1 MIMVL
6 SRIYSSAESA
16 VESIKEWKGIKLQK
30 KTKKHKDTFKLL
42 KFIISISSLL
52 FFLFSASALNA
63 QSSTTISGKV
73 TDEHGKPLPYVNVF
87 LLNKTD
93 GAMTNEQGK
102 FTFRTKTKGKA
113 TLVATMI
120 GYKKY
125 EMKLNFSGNSNLSGI
140 EITLEQKMIKL
151 DEAIV
156 MGSSFGSAKG
166 NGVVIKAMDVMT
178 TPGGAADIFQSL
190 KTMPGLTQVSES
202 AQLYVRGGDP
212 TETVTLIDQAPV
224 YHPYTLESSYGGLFS
239 NLNTA
244 AVKSMYFSSGGFS
257 AKYGNVLSGVLDI
270 GTKNLPLSRT
280 FNFGISMAAA
290 SLDGEIPLVEDKL
303 GFRFY
308 AQQSYTR
315 PIMWLNGALD
325 AFTTTPIS
333 KNINAALIYK
343 YSKTGRLKLF
353 GLFADDKQGVNVD
366 RAEYDGTFNGNSS
379 SNLVNLQLTDIVL
392 SDIVIKSSI
401 SFNAYKNIWKFGI
414 LDLTKKDNVF
424 QIRTD
429 ADKIVSSK
437 LQISAGAVFE
447 SRTQHFLGVIPKESY
462 NIRTNSPG
470 KVLDESLLWNRIG
483 AYAEIKVSD
492 LFALPDLFAIAGVRT
507 DYVPALNS
515 NSFDPRFGIG
525 YKINNK
531 STFKLGWGIFHQIP
545 DARLFSKKYGNPN
558 LKSMKAAHYVAS
570 YDYKIDNVN
579 SFRIEAYYK
588 DYNNLPLEDKKL
600 NYTSNGS
607 GFAEGVD
614 LILKGKLPFGLKGWI
629 SYGFINTKRKWMS
642 DETLTNSDFDITH
655 NLSIVA
661 KYNFSSMWQIGIT
674 FKYATGRPFTPVI
687 SAVYL
692 PNQNIFKPI
701 YGGSNSERYPDYK
714 RLDFR
719 ITHLNQLFGK
729 YFSVFYIETLNILN
743 FNNLFGYSYNK
754 NYSERNVI
762 KSYFGRL
769 TIVLGTSI
777 TF

>member
-1 MIMVL
+1 MLNFKKILFLLVL
-6 SRIYSSAESA
+6 
-16 VESIKEWKGIKLQK
+16 
-30 KTKKHKDTFKLL
+30 
-42 KFIISISSLL
+42 
-52 FFLFSASALNA
+52 FLFGTIPVYS
-63 QSSTTISGKV
+63 QSYFTLSGKV
-73 TDEHGKPLPYVNVF
+73 VDFQNKPLPYVNVF
-87 LLNKTD
+87 LLKTTD
-93 GAMTNEQGK
+93 GAMTDAQGK
-102 FTFRTKTKGKA
+102 FSFKTKQKGNVIL
-113 TLVATMI
+113 TATMI
-120 GYKKY
+120 GYKQYKKILDITGKKKFR
-125 EMKLNFSGNSNLSGI
+125 KLR
-140 EITLEQKMIKL
+140 ITLKQKIVKL

-166 NGVVIKAMDVMT
+166 DGVVIKAMDVMT
-178 TPGGAADIFQSL
+178 TPGGAADIYQSL

-239 NLNTA
+239 NLNTD

-270 GTKNLPLSRT
+270 GTKNLPFART

-290 SLDGEIPLVEDKL
+290 SLNGEVPLVEDKL

-333 KNINAALIYK
+333 KNLNAALIYK

-366 RAEYDGTFNGNSS
+366 RAEYDGTFNGNSHN
-379 SNLVNLQLTDIVL
+379 NLVNLQLTDIVF
-392 SDIVIKSSI
+392 SDIVLKNSI
-401 SFNAYKNIWKFGI
+401 SFNTYKNIWKLGI

-447 SRTQHFLGVIPKESY
+447 SRTQHFLGVIPKENY
-462 NIRTNSPG
+462 DIRTNSQG
-470 KVLDESLLWNRIG
+470 KVLDEQLLWNRIG
-483 AYAEIKVSD
+483 AYAEIRISD
-492 LFALPDLFAIAGVRT
+492 LLGLPNLFTIAGIRT

-515 NSFDPRFGIG
+515 NSLDPRFGIG
-525 YKINNK
+525 YKPNKK

-570 YDYKIDNVN
+570 YDYKIDNTN

-588 DYNNLPLEDKKL
+588 DYNNLPLEDEKL
-600 NYTSNGS
+600 NYTSNGN
-607 GFAEGVD
+607 GFAEGID
-614 LILKGKLPFGLKGWI
+614 LILKGKFPFGLDGWI

-655 NLSIVA
+655 NLSVVA

-674 FKYATGRPFTPVI
+674 FKYATGRPFTPIVS
-687 SAVYL
+687 SAYL

-701 YGGSNSERYPDYK
+701 YGSSNSGRYPDYK

-729 YFSVFYIETLNILN
+729 YFAVFYIETLNILN

-754 NYSERNVI
+754 NYSERHVI
-762 KSYFGRL
+762 KSYFGRR
-769 TIVLGTSI
+769 TIVVGMSI